1 VDAAERGGDPDGA
14 TVTASTAPVPVD
26 PTATRLKLIEYVRH
40 LQAEALKFPAESS
53 DRIFLQ
59 GQALGVF
66 AAVREMTLDLAAA
79 CDAAQ
84 ADQQPRH

>member
-1 VDAAERGGDPDGA
+1 VRDEDQAVSDTEG
-14 TVTASTAPVPVD
+14 VPVD
-26 PTATRLKLIEYVRH
+26 PIATRLKLLDFIQRV
-40 LQAEALKFPAESS
+40 QAKALEFPEGST
-53 DRIFLQ
+53 DRAFLQ
-59 GQALGVF
+59 GQAVGVF